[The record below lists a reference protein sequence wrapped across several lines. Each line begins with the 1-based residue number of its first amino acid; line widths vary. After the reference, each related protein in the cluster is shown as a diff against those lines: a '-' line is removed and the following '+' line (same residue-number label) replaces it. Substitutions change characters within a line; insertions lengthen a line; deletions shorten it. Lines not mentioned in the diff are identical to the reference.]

1 MNALVFQL
9 YGPMLSW
16 GDIAVGEERPS
27 AAHPGRS
34 ALLGLLGAA
43 LGVERTDS
51 AGQRALAAA
60 VRFGVEVTAAGVPLW
75 DFHTAQTATKPAIRR
90 APEGVRNR
98 AELLALDEVK
108 TILSKREYRCE
119 AFYRVVTFARSEGAA
134 PSLSRLREAL
144 CAPRFP
150 LYLGRR
156 SCPLALPL
164 DARLVEA
171 DTLESALGAVK
182 LEAPATGVLNGL
194 RVGEPSYLWE
204 EGVPTGMAPD
214 RTFTRRDE
222 SIDRGQWL
230 FTTRREHQH
239 VGRPA
244 GRS

>member
-34 ALLGLLGAA
+34 ALLGLFGAA
-43 LGVERTDS
+43 LGIERSD
-51 AGQRALAAA
+51 APGQRALADS

-90 APEGVRNR
+90 APGGVRNR
-98 AELLALDEVK
+98 AELLGLDEVK

-119 AFYRVVTFARSEGAA
+119 AFFRVAA
-134 PSLSRLREAL
+134 FGRADPGGPTLGRILDALR
-144 CAPRFP
+144 APRFP

-164 DARLVEA
+164 DAQLVEA
-171 DTLESALGAVK
+171 ESFEAALGAAK
-182 LEAPATGVLNGL
+182 PGGPAVAVLNRL
-194 RVGEPSYLWE
+194 RTGAPSYVWE
-204 EGVPTGMAPD
+204 EGVPTHMSPD

-222 SIDRGQWL
+222 STDRGQWL
-230 FTTRREHQH
+230 FATRREHQH

>member
-43 LGVERTDS
+43 VGVERTDA
-51 AGQRALAAA
+51 AGQRALADA

-75 DFHTAQTATKPAIRR
+75 DFHTTQTATKPAIRR
-90 APEGVRNR
+90 APDGVRNR

-119 AFYRVVTFARSEGAA
+119 AFFRVAA
-134 PSLSRLREAL
+134 FGRGNADGLPLSGILDAL
-144 CAPRFP
+144 QSPRFP

-164 DARLVEA
+164 DARLVQA
-171 DTLESALGAVK
+171 DTLEAALSAA
-182 LEAPATGVLNGL
+182 EPAGPARVVLNRL
-194 RVGEPSYLWE
+194 RTGEPSYVWE
-204 EGVPTGMAPD
+204 EGVPTAMTPD

-222 SIDRGQWL
+222 STDRGQWL